1 MLITTEKTVWK
12 ATNVAAIAP
21 VKGFKSFDIFAHV
34 FNSNL
39 RNDSNT
45 LNTPLPYMAD
55 VSASDS
61 SLGLNI
67 PTSGRQSS
75 IIPWGPSSTYNPFN
89 GLTSEA
95 CLLPL
100 TTEKPSFWDSSPIE
114 SGAVVEDDECE
125 LPDSTYKA
133 IRSLLDET
141 EKSLPRASFEW
152 LASPSSNAPSLTSP
166 FDSLPALTISPSPI
180 SLGAVSL
187 LPSPIGHPD
196 YAYDNSIFE
205 DPYGDLFPPSP
216 NTASIHI
223 FGGENLKGKA
233 KENYVYD
240 PLAEE
245 EEQRR
250 KQEVRRVRREDYLMI
265 EWRFTGEGPSRVP
278 VSLQCDR
285 AYIPFETA

>member
-1 MLITTEKTVWK
+1 MSPNSRRGESDHVEYVDIKDTSNWPPFLVSHSHYYYDLTSCPPTRLTPSEFSKMLITTEKTVWK
-12 ATNVAAIAP
+12 YAKAANVAAIAS
-21 VKGFKSFDIFAHV
+21 VKGFKSLDIFAHV

-39 RNDSNT
+39 CNDSNT
-45 LNTPLPYMAD
+45 LNTPLPHLVD

-75 IIPWGPSSTYNPFN
+75 IIPWGPFSTYNPFN

-100 TTEKPSFWDSSPIE
+100 TTEKPSFWDSSAIE
-114 SGAVVEDDECE
+114 SGTVVEDDECE
-125 LPDSTYKA
+125 LPDNTYKA
-133 IRSLLDET
+133 ISR
-141 EKSLPRASFEW
+141 
-152 LASPSSNAPSLTSP
+152 
-166 FDSLPALTISPSPI
+166 
-180 SLGAVSL
+180 
-187 LPSPIGHPD
+187 PD

-223 FGGENLKGKA
+223 LDGENLKGKA

-250 KQEVRRVRREDYLMI
+250 KQEVRRIRREDYLVI

-278 VSLQCDR
+278 VSFQSDR